1 MIVPIELTNTKNIRY
16 NVTIDSLPKLS
27 YSTKVVIVT
36 NPTISAL
43 HLDRLLSKISA
54 IELHVVTVPDG
65 EEYKNL
71 ATVETVL
78 NELFTYKLDRK
89 SLLIAFGGG
98 VIGDMT
104 GFTAS
109 LYQRGIDF
117 IQIPTTLLS
126 QVDASV
132 GGKTGVNNGFGKN
145 LIGAFY
151 QPKAVYIDTDF
162 LETLPKREFSAG
174 IAEIIKMAVMFD
186 ADYFDYLSTLDFSDK
201 SALEK
206 AIQRSVELKAWVVN
220 QDEKEAGIRAV
231 LNYGHTFGHV
241 VENETAYKRY
251 LHGEAV
257 AIGMVMANALAL
269 ELGLIS
275 LDEVERVKAFLIKHG
290 LPVKY
295 EIKDCEA
302 FYDKFFLDKKS
313 ANDKIKFIL
322 PKSIGHFEMRDD
334 VDKAMVISVLK
345 RFSSNKEALL

>member
-1 MIVPIELTNTKNIRY
+1 MIVPIQLTQTPAITY
-16 NVTIDSLPKLS
+16 DITIDALPTMTFDTS
-27 YSTKVVIVT
+27 VVIIT

-43 HLDRLLSKISA
+43 HLETLLAKISA
-54 IELHVVTVPDG
+54 TQLHIVTIPDG
-65 EEYKNL
+65 EEYKSL
-71 ATVETVL
+71 ATVEDIL
-78 NELFTYKLDRK
+78 NRCFEHKLDRK

-132 GGKTGVNNGFGKN
+132 GGKTGVNNAYGKN

-151 QPKAVYIDTDF
+151 QPKAVYIDPAF
-162 LETLPKREFSAG
+162 LQTLPPREFSAG
-174 IAEIIKMAVMFD
+174 IAEIVKMAVMFD
-186 ADYFDYLSTLDFSDK
+186 KEYFDFLRQADFSDEATLK
-201 SALEK
+201 EVIAK
-206 AIQRSVELKAWVVN
+206 SVELKAWVVN

-241 VENETAYKRY
+241 VENETDYKTY

-257 AIGMVMANALAL
+257 AIGIVMANALAV

-275 LDEVERVKAFLIKHG
+275 QEEADEVKAFLDSVN
-290 LPVKY
+290 LPTAY
-295 EIKDCEA
+295 EIKNVDD
-302 FYDKFFLDKKS
+302 FYEHFFLDKKS
-313 ANDKIKFIL
+313 AKGSIKFIL
-322 PKSIGHFEMRDD
+322 PQGIGAYKIVSNIEEKQ
-334 VDKAMVISVLK
+334 VKKVLAL
-345 RFSSNKEALL
+345 FSEVV